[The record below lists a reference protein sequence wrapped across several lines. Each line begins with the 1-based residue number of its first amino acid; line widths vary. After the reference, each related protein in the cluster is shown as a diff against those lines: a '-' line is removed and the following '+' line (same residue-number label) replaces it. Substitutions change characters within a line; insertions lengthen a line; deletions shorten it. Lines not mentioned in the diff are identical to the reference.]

1 MSVMK
6 CLLMFHALFGHKGK
20 DSKLIR
26 FHRQLTVLSI
36 IPELNGIWEFS
47 SAGQTEEPPHT
58 LSSPTVDAP
67 LDSPLSCA
75 DLTLDS
81 TGDLTMEDVRD
92 FLT

>member
-1 MSVMK
+1 MGVIKS
-6 CLLMFHALFGHKGK
+6 LLGFHPLFDLKGK
-20 DSKLIR
+20 DWKLIR
-26 FHRQLTVLSI
+26 FHRLSI
-36 IPELNGIWEFS
+36 LLKLNRLWES
-47 SAGQTEEPPHT
+47 ASAGQSEEAPHA

>member
-1 MSVMK
+1 
-6 CLLMFHALFGHKGK
+6 MFHPLGLIILGK
-20 DSKLIR
+20 YSKLIR
-26 FHRQLTVLSI
+26 FHRQLRGLSVI
-36 IPELNGIWEFS
+36 QMLTGLWGFS
-47 SAGQTEEPPHT
+47 SAGPTEEPPT
-58 LSSPTVDAP
+58 ALSSPTVDAP